1 LAGHGGAPGRN
12 NWRDLWGLVLPVDMQ
27 SISTGLKL
35 GDDGIWYSQD
45 NENISYPSEGNENC
59 FAVEDGSFWF
69 RHRNNCIAS
78 IVKNF
83 PPEDNGT
90 IFDIGGGNG
99 FVSLGL
105 ANAGFDVT
113 LLEPGSA
120 GAFNA
125 KKRGL
130 KNVICATT
138 DTAKLKQ
145 HSLPAVGLFDVIEH
159 IEDDLAFLQLI
170 RNLMKKG
177 GRLYATVPS
186 YSFLWSEKDVLA
198 GHFRRYNLEDI
209 SKVLESAGFQVE
221 FSSYIFRFL
230 PVPIFLFRTL
240 PYKMGLSKAE
250 RNAKSAS
257 RDHAAKSGVMANILG
272 SVLHREIENL
282 DNKRAMRFGGS
293 CLVVAKRP

>member
-1 LAGHGGAPGRN
+1 M
-12 NWRDLWGLVLPVDMQ
+12 VDMQ

-35 GDDGIWYSQD
+35 GDDGIWYSQE
-45 NENISYPSEGNENC
+45 NQNISYPSEGNENC

-69 RHRNNCIAS
+69 RHRNDCIAS
-78 IVKNF
+78 IVKTY

-105 ANAGFDVT
+105 ANAGFDVA
-113 LLEPGSA
+113 LMDPGSV

-138 DTAKLKQ
+138 ETAKLKQ

-159 IEDDLAFLQLI
+159 IGDDLVFLKSI
-170 RNLMKKG
+170 RNLMKEG

-186 YSFLWSEKDVLA
+186 YSFLWSQEDVFA
-198 GHFRRYNLEDI
+198 GHFRRYTLKDI
-209 SKVLESAGFQVE
+209 SKVLECAGFQVE

-230 PVPIFLFRTL
+230 PAPIFLLRTL
-240 PYKMGLSKAE
+240 PYKMGLSKKQ

-257 RDHAAKSGVMANILG
+257 RDHAEKGGAMAKIL
-272 SVLHREIENL
+272 SLILHREIENL
-282 DNKRAMRFGGS
+282 KNKKTMHFGGS
-293 CLVVAKRP
+293 CLIVAKRP

>member
-1 LAGHGGAPGRN
+1 M
-12 NWRDLWGLVLPVDMQ
+12 VDIQ

-35 GDDGIWYSQD
+35 GDDGIWYSHQD
-45 NENISYPSEGNENC
+45 NQNISYPSDGHENC

-78 IVKNF
+78 IVKTY
-83 PPEDNGT
+83 PPQDNGT

-105 ANAGFDVT
+105 ANAGFDVA
-113 LLEPGSA
+113 LLEPGSV
-120 GAFNA
+120 GAYNA

-130 KNVICATT
+130 KNVICAST

-145 HSLPAVGLFDVIEH
+145 NSLPAVGLFDVIEH
-159 IEDDLAFLQLI
+159 IEDDLAFLQSI

-177 GRLYATVPS
+177 GRLYATVPA
-186 YSFLWSEKDVLA
+186 YSFLWSEEDIFA
-198 GHFRRYNLEDI
+198 GHFRRYALEEL

-230 PVPIFLFRTL
+230 PVPIFLLRTL
-240 PYKMGLSKAE
+240 PYKMGLFKTQ
-250 RNAKSAS
+250 RNEKSAS
-257 RDHAAKSGVMANILG
+257 RDHATKGGAMAKIL
-272 SVLHREIENL
+272 SSILHREIENL
-282 DNKRAMRFGGS
+282 DNERAMRFGGS
-293 CLVVAKRP
+293 CLVVAKRC

>member
-1 LAGHGGAPGRN
+1 M
-12 NWRDLWGLVLPVDMQ
+12 VDIQ

-35 GDDGIWYSQD
+35 GDDGIWYSHQD
-45 NENISYPSEGNENC
+45 NQNISYPSDGNENC

-78 IVKNF
+78 IVKTY
-83 PPEDNGT
+83 PPQDNGT

-105 ANAGFDVT
+105 ANAGFDVA
-113 LLEPGSA
+113 LLEPGSV

-145 HSLPAVGLFDVIEH
+145 NSLPAVGLFDVIEH
-159 IEDDLAFLQLI
+159 IEDDLAFLQSI

-177 GRLYATVPS
+177 GRLYATVPA
-186 YSFLWSEKDVLA
+186 YSFLWSEEDIFA
-198 GHFRRYNLEDI
+198 GHFRRYALEEL
-209 SKVLESAGFQVE
+209 SEVLESAGFQVE

-230 PVPIFLFRTL
+230 PVPIFLLRTL
-240 PYKMGLSKAE
+240 PYKMGLFKTQ
-250 RNAKSAS
+250 RNEKSAS
-257 RDHAAKSGVMANILG
+257 RDHATKGGAMAKIL
-272 SVLHREIENL
+272 SSILHREIENL
-282 DNKRAMRFGGS
+282 DNERAMRFGGS
-293 CLVVAKRP
+293 CLVVAKRC

>member
-1 LAGHGGAPGRN
+1 M
-12 NWRDLWGLVLPVDMQ
+12 VDIQ

-35 GDDGIWYSQD
+35 GDDGIWYSHQD
-45 NENISYPSEGNENC
+45 NQNISYPSDGNENC

-78 IVKNF
+78 IVKTY
-83 PPEDNGT
+83 PPQDNGT

-105 ANAGFDVT
+105 ANAGFDVA
-113 LLEPGSA
+113 LLEPGSV

-145 HSLPAVGLFDVIEH
+145 NSLPAVGLFDVIEH
-159 IEDDLAFLQLI
+159 IEDDLAFLQSI

-177 GRLYATVPS
+177 GRLYATVPA
-186 YSFLWSEKDVLA
+186 YSFLWSEEDVFA
-198 GHFRRYNLEDI
+198 GHFRRYALEEL

-230 PVPIFLFRTL
+230 PVPIFLLRTL
-240 PYKMGLSKAE
+240 PYKMGLFKTQ
-250 RNAKSAS
+250 RNEKSAS
-257 RDHAAKSGVMANILG
+257 RDHATKGGAMAKIL
-272 SVLHREIENL
+272 SSILHREIENL
-282 DNKRAMRFGGS
+282 DNERAMRFGGS
-293 CLVVAKRP
+293 CLVVAKRC

>member
-1 LAGHGGAPGRN
+1 MKA
-12 NWRDLWGLVLPVDMQ
+12 
-27 SISTGLKL
+27 
-35 GDDGIWYSQD
+35 Y
-45 NENISYPSEGNENC
+45 
-59 FAVEDGSFWF
+59 
-69 RHRNNCIAS
+69 
-78 IVKNF
+78 

-90 IFDIGGGNG
+90 IFDIDGGNG

-105 ANAGFDVT
+105 ANAGFDVA
-113 LLEPGSA
+113 LLEPGIV
-120 GAFNA
+120 GACNA

-130 KNVICATT
+130 KNVIFATT
-138 DTAKLKQ
+138 DAAKLKQ

-159 IEDDLAFLQLI
+159 IEDDLAFLQSI

-186 YSFLWSEKDVLA
+186 YSFLWSEEDVLA
-198 GHFRRYNLEDI
+198 GHFRRYALEDI
-209 SKVLESAGFQVE
+209 SQVLESAGFQLE

-240 PYKMGLSKAE
+240 PYKIGLSKAN

-257 RDHAAKSGVMANILG
+257 RAHAAKGGTMVKILG
-272 SVLHREIENL
+272 LILHREIEHL

-293 CLVVAKRP
+293 CLVVAKRF